1 MIKPAFKSVSLLES
15 KPFKVIKQD
24 NKQEFDFPW
33 HYHPEFELTF
43 ISNSQGVR
51 YVGNNIENF
60 FDNDLVLLGSNL
72 PHCWI
77 NTADQKQPSGA
88 IVVYINQ
95 ELIQWL
101 TSGQF
106 DAISRLFEKSSRGVK
121 FSKDIALHVKSK
133 FYRLLNT
140 SPFEKYILL
149 LKILNE
155 LSTTD
160 EFELLSQNNFSYDL
174 DYTNNER
181 INAVYQFVRVN
192 YQRKI
197 SLGEVASH
205 VSMSEEYFSRFFSKS
220 LMKPFFSFLNE
231 YRISKACKLLIEADK
246 QISQICDSVGFE
258 SIPFFYRQFKK
269 IKNSSPQAYR
279 LKYRDASK

>member
-15 KPFKVIKQD
+15 KPFAVIKQD

-43 ISNSQGVR
+43 ISQSQGVR

-60 FDNDLVLLGSNL
+60 SDHDLVLLGSNL

-77 NTADQKQPSGA
+77 NTAGQEQPSGA
-88 IVVYINQ
+88 IVVYLNQ

-106 DAISRLFEKSSRGVK
+106 DAINQLFEKSSRGVK
-121 FSKDIALHVKSK
+121 FSKDIAVRVKSK
-133 FYRLLNT
+133 LYKLLNS

-149 LKILNE
+149 LDILNE
-155 LSTTD
+155 LSTTN
-160 EFELLSQNNFSYDL
+160 EFELLSQNNFSYEL

-197 SLGEVASH
+197 SLGEVAAH

-231 YRISKACKLLIEADK
+231 YRIGKASKLLIETDK
-246 QISQICDSVGFE
+246 QVSQICYSVGFE

-269 IKNSSPQAYR
+269 IKESSPQAYR
-279 LKYRDASK
+279 LKYRDAIK

>member
-77 NTADQKQPSGA
+77 NTADQEQPSGA

-181 INAVYQFVRVN
+181 INVVYQFVRVN

-197 SLGEVASH
+197 SLGEVAAH
-205 VSMSEEYFSRFFSKS
+205 ISMSEEYFSRFFSKS

-231 YRISKACKLLIEADK
+231 YRISKACKLLIETDK
-246 QISQICDSVGFE
+246 QISQIYESVGFE

>member
-1 MIKPAFKSVSLLES
+1 MES
-15 KPFKVIKQD
+15 KPFRVIKQD

-33 HYHPEFELTF
+33 HYHPEFELTL

-51 YVGNNIENF
+51 YVGNHIEKF
-60 FDNDLVLLGSNL
+60 FDHDLVLLGSNL

-77 NTADQKQPSGA
+77 NTADQEQPSGA
-88 IVVYINQ
+88 IVVYFKQ

-106 DAISRLFEKSSRGVK
+106 DAISRLFEKSNRGVK

-133 FYRLLNT
+133 FHRLLHT

-155 LSTTD
+155 LSTTN
-160 EFELLSQNNFSYDL
+160 EFELLSQNNFSCEL

-181 INAVYQFVRVN
+181 INAVYKFVLMN

-197 SLGEVASH
+197 SLGEVAAH
-205 VSMSEEYFSRFFSKS
+205 VSMSEEYFSRFFSRS
-220 LMKPFFSFLNE
+220 LMKPFFTFLNE
-231 YRISKACKLLIEADK
+231 YRISRACKLLIETDK
-246 QISQICDSVGFE
+246 QISQICYSVGFE

-269 IKNSSPQAYR
+269 IKEGSPLAYR
-279 LKYRDASK
+279 LKYKDAIK